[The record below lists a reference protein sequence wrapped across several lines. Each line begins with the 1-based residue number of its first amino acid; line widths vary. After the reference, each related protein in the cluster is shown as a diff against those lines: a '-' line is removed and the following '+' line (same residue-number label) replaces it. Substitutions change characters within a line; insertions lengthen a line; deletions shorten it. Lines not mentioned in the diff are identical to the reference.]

1 MFFPF
6 CRLPEF
12 LVSWRSS
19 RSRCPSISAS
29 VSLLRRRMPSAD
41 VVSGIFW
48 MNWREPRII
57 YCFERKSFFAS
68 FVSFPRSKLQNK
80 EVAGPQRSNSG
91 YKREDASTGS
101 RGDVFVVRKS
111 KPVENLW
118 KNGLFWTRYSFVTH
132 SIDRQVGLQYK
143 IRKGR
148 KKIWGRFSNPWNSNG
163 IEWNLLIL
171 LTWSRILMYLPN
183 TVGKRHKKAFKF
195 IFGDRNLRLR
205 DSAFVRC
212 APQQVVTEMT

>member
-12 LVSWRSS
+12 LVSLCSS

-80 EVAGPQRSNSG
+80 EVAGPQTSNSG

-118 KNGLFWTRYSFVTH
+118 KNGLFWSRYGFVTH
-132 SIDRQVGLQYK
+132 SIDRKPRDWGLARSAYSIK
-143 IRKGR
+143 YGKGGN
-148 KKIWGRFSNPWNSNG
+148 KFGADF
-163 IEWNLLIL
+163 
-171 LTWSRILMYLPN
+171 RIPETQMELNEIAWFY
-183 TVGKRHKKAFKF
+183 
-195 IFGDRNLRLR
+195 
-205 DSAFVRC
+205 
-212 APQQVVTEMT
+212 

>member
-1 MFFPF
+1 MQLGLPEVCWAALKDGQVPIFWPLNRRQFLYLLIIPSNRYCHILCWSLFHTFVFFMFFPF
-6 CRLPEF
+6 CRFPEF
-12 LVSWRSS
+12 LVSWCSS
-19 RSRCPSISAS
+19 RSRCPSISESAS
-29 VSLLRRRMPSAD
+29 VLLLRRRMPSAD

-80 EVAGPQRSNSG
+80 EVAGPQTSNSG

-118 KNGLFWTRYSFVTH
+118 KKWVILNALQFRYTFYRPLS
-132 SIDRQVGLQYK
+132 R
-143 IRKGR
+143 
-148 KKIWGRFSNPWNSNG
+148 
-163 IEWNLLIL
+163 
-171 LTWSRILMYLPN
+171 LT
-183 TVGKRHKKAFKF
+183 V
-195 IFGDRNLRLR
+195 
-205 DSAFVRC
+205 
-212 APQQVVTEMT
+212 

>member
-12 LVSWRSS
+12 LVSLCSS

-68 FVSFPRSKLQNK
+68 FVLFPRSKLKNK
-80 EVAGPQRSNSG
+80 EVAGPQTSNSG

-118 KNGLFWTRYSFVTH
+118 KKWVILNALQFRYTFYRPPSRSAY
-132 SIDRQVGLQYK
+132 SIKYGERG
-143 IRKGR
+143 
-148 KKIWGRFSNPWNSNG
+148 KKFGADFRIPETQMQLNEIAWFT
-163 IEWNLLIL
+163 NLI
-171 LTWSRILMYLPN
+171 
-183 TVGKRHKKAFKF
+183 
-195 IFGDRNLRLR
+195 
-205 DSAFVRC
+205 
-212 APQQVVTEMT
+212 